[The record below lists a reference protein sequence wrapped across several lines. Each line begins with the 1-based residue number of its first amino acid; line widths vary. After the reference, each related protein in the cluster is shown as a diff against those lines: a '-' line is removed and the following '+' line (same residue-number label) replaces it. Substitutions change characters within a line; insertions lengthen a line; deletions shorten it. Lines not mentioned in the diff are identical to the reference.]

1 MAGRA
6 QRQLITDN
14 ARADFSHGAIY
25 SPEAE
30 EAVLGCILI
39 NQEAYS
45 EVASFLLP
53 EDFHL
58 HKHRWIWD
66 AVTRLHQDQKPAD
79 LLTVSDELQ
88 RRDQF
93 EEAGGT
99 AFLTHL
105 INVVPTSLRVEAYGR
120 VVQRDGIRRRLLEAA
135 SAVAKLAYEEERPI
149 TDILSDAQAVIVAA
163 SGANAQVH
171 QMSAD
176 VAVSEF
182 HDQLEARL
190 KDPEAFALVPSMLTD
205 LNRLMDGGARKGD
218 LHLIAGRPGTGKTT
232 LLLNW
237 ARFVAD
243 LKLRVVFFLLE
254 MPTIQ
259 LITRLLSGESQIGMS
274 SLRKA
279 ELRDDEWPTLIEAMD
294 ALALPNLIFDD
305 TPSLSPEQMIAKCER
320 LNMEAPL
327 DLIIVDYLQLMSA
340 GRRFENKNAEVSH
353 LSRNLKLLARRLNA
367 PVLAGSQLSRDIERR
382 GDKKPV
388 LADLRDS
395 GSLEQDSD
403 VVLML
408 FNNGGE
414 EFKGAN
420 GQVES
425 KVIEILVEKQ
435 RNGPTG
441 SVLAVFLKKTNRLVN
456 AQPPEVSL

>member
-1 MAGRA
+1 MAVNG
-6 QRQLITDN
+6 N
-14 ARADFSHGAIY
+14 APIFSQ
-25 SPEAE
+25 EAE
-30 EAVLGCILI
+30 EAVLGCVLI
-39 NQEAYS
+39 NSDAYS

-66 AVTRLHQDQKPAD
+66 AVARLHQDQKPVD

-88 RRDQF
+88 RRNQL

-105 INVVPTSLRVEAYGR
+105 INGVPTSLHVEAYGR
-120 VVQRDGIRRRLLEAA
+120 IVQKDGIRRRLLEAA
-135 SAVAKLAYEEERPI
+135 SEVAKLAYEEERPI

-163 SGANAQVH
+163 SGANAQEH
-171 QMSAD
+171 QMAAD
-176 VAVSEF
+176 AAVSEF
-182 HDQLEARL
+182 HDQMEARL
-190 KDPEAFALVPSMLTD
+190 KDPEAFAPVPTMLTD
-205 LNRLMDGGARKGD
+205 LNRLLDGGMRKGD
-218 LHLIAGRPGTGKTT
+218 LHLVAGRPGTGKTT
-232 LLLNW
+232 MMLNI
-237 ARFVAD
+237 ARHAAE
-243 LKLRVVFFLLE
+243 LKLRVVFFSLE

-259 LITRLLSGESQIGMS
+259 LITRLLAGDSQISMS

-279 ELRDDEWPTLIEAMD
+279 ELRDDEWPALTEAMER
-294 ALALPNLIFDD
+294 LALPNLIFDD
-305 TPSLSPEQMIAKCER
+305 TPGLTPEQMTAKCER

-327 DLIIVDYLQLMSA
+327 DLIIADYLQLMNA
-340 GRRFENKNAEVSH
+340 ARRFVNKNEEVSH
-353 LSRNLKLLARRLNA
+353 LSRGLKLLARRLNA

-382 GDKKPV
+382 ADKKPV

-408 FNNGGE
+408 FANGGE
-414 EFKGAN
+414 EYKDAE
-420 GQVES
+420 GQTES
-425 KVIEILVEKQ
+425 KVVEILVEKQ

-441 SVLAVFLKKTNRLVN
+441 SVPAIFLKKTNRLVN
-456 AQPPEVSL
+456 AVLPEVDL